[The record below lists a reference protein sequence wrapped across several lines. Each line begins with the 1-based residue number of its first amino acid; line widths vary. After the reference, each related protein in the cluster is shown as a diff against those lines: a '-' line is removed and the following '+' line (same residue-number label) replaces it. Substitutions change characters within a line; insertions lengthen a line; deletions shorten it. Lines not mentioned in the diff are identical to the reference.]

1 MKYVPLFLAALA
13 LTTSCKQQQG
23 DHTTGTEET
32 AVETVASAEPV
43 VLKSGDLTLTEIV
56 SPVFTDARI
65 SVNSPAPGTAV
76 AGNPVTF
83 DFGVE
88 QYELGAQTGDAATK
102 LCANSAEGQ
111 HIHLII
117 DNAPYT
123 AHYAASFDQEVAEGP
138 HVGLAFLSRSYHES
152 IKTPN
157 AYKLF
162 PFAVGEGAA
171 QPEFDFE
178 APHMFYSR
186 PKGTYKG
193 SDTKLVMLDFYLV
206 NADLSADGYRV
217 RANINGEEFLIDK
230 WVPYGMEGL
239 PMGENTIELTLID
252 AAGKTVQSPF
262 NPVTRTVMLEE

>member
-1 MKYVPLFLAALA
+1 MKYLPLFIAALSLA
-13 LTTSCKQQQG
+13 TACKQQQEN
-23 DHTTGTEET
+23 TGATTEENVT
-32 AVETVASAEPV
+32 EAESPAGPV
-43 VLKSGDLTLTEIV
+43 VLKGGDYTLTEIV

-65 SVNSPAPGTAV
+65 SVNSPASGSTAES
-76 AGNPVTF
+76 PVTF

-123 AHYAASFDQEVAEGP
+123 AHYTASFEQEVAEGP

-157 AYKLF
+157 AYRLF
-162 PFAVGEGAA
+162 PFAVGEGSA

-193 SDTKLVMLDFYLV
+193 DDTKLVMLDFYLV

-217 RANINGEEFLIDK
+217 RAKINGEEFLIDK

-252 AAGKTVQSPF
+252 AAGNTVQSPF
-262 NPVTRTVMLEE
+262 NPVTRTVTLEE